1 MGIEIY
7 TCDRVHVCVLVA
19 QLCLTLCNA
28 MDNRP
33 PGSSVHGILQARI
46 LEWVAISSS
55 RGSSW
60 PRNRTCISVSCI
72 GRWILYHLPPGK
84 LYFTSYFSL
93 IPIPNLFTSNHISC
107 SFSLLHIFQFS
118 FLCKKCRKFLQY
130 PFEFNSLFKEKS
142 SFILW
147 VFSGPYQPRFD
158 LALLFNIS
166 TWVIKRHL
174 KLNKLNSTVNINKFH
189 SESVFIISNCL

>member
-33 PGSSVHGILQARI
+33 PGSPVHGILPARI

-60 PRNRTCISVSCI
+60 PRDRTCISVSCI
-72 GRWILYHLPPGK
+72 GRWILYHKPPGK

-93 IPIPNLFTSNHISC
+93 IPIPHLFTSNHISC

-118 FLCKKCRKFLQY
+118 FLCKKCRKFLY
-130 PFEFNSLFKEKS
+130 
-142 SFILW
+142 I
-147 VFSGPYQPRFD
+147 
-158 LALLFNIS
+158 
-166 TWVIKRHL
+166 H
-174 KLNKLNSTVNINKFH
+174 LNSTHFSRRNLLLFC
-189 SESVFIISNCL
+189 ESFLDHTSPDLTLLCYLTYPLG